1 MRICMVTDSFWPRIN
16 GVTVSVSTLTR
27 ALRSLGHQVYIA
39 APDYGNLPGRRRF
52 VDGDRAPFEGV
63 FRFPAHPV
71 LFFPEDA
78 GVRFVS
84 RAYHQQ
90 VRRIAALDVDV
101 VHTHT
106 PMALGILAMY
116 WHRGRRVPLVHTFH
130 TLFEDFMPH
139 YFPFCY
145 LPRRLRRY
153 PIRWFSLNALHW
165 YCNHFDRV
173 IVPSRQ
179 VADLMGGYYLR
190 SPVEVVP
197 TGIEIERFQGGDGAR
212 IRREWG
218 IGAQERLLLFSGRV
232 CFEKNVALLMH
243 AMPHI
248 LRADARARL
257 AIVGQGPA
265 EGALRRLAAELGIE
279 QRVHLTGYR
288 PYAEMA
294 DIYAAADLFLLA
306 SQTETQGLVTVEAMA
321 SGTPVV
327 AVRGPGTLDVLAD
340 EQGGLLCAPQAEDI
354 AAKALDLLNDP
365 AAYARKAAQARR
377 RAEAFSARAMARR
390 MVEVYESVLSPVGA
404 VL

>member
-1 MRICMVTDSFWPRIN
+1 
-16 GVTVSVSTLTR
+16 
-27 ALRSLGHQVYIA
+27 
-39 APDYGNLPGRRRF
+39 
-52 VDGDRAPFEGV
+52 
-63 FRFPAHPV
+63 
-71 LFFPEDA
+71 
-78 GVRFVS
+78 
-84 RAYHQQ
+84 
-90 VRRIAALDVDV
+90 
-101 VHTHT
+101 
-106 PMALGILAMY
+106 
-116 WHRGRRVPLVHTFH
+116 
-130 TLFEDFMPH
+130 
-139 YFPFCY
+139 
-145 LPRRLRRY
+145 
-153 PIRWFSLNALHW
+153 
-165 YCNHFDRV
+165 
-173 IVPSRQ
+173 
-179 VADLMGGYYLR
+179 
-190 SPVEVVP
+190 
-197 TGIEIERFQGGDGAR
+197 
-212 IRREWG
+212 
-218 IGAQERLLLFSGRV
+218 
-232 CFEKNVALLMH
+232 MH

-365 AAYARKAAQARR
+365 AAYARKAAQART